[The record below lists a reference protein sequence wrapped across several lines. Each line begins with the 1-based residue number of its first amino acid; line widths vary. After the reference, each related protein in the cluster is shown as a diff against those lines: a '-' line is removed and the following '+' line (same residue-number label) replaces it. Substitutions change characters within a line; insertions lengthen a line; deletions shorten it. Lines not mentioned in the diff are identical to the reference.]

1 MLLIVLMH
9 SYDQLF
15 SNYCPL
21 IYCVSNIGFI
31 NITHNITTT
40 GCGGFEDKSQ
50 EIFDG
55 NIADSVVSQLCDG
68 PDPIANCDLGIATH
82 GWSQGAHLAVLGEK
96 KVHTLKRDTLLSFS
110 FLIDNIMRLSHVH
123 IIYQYLYL
131 P

>member
-1 MLLIVLMH
+1 MH

-21 IYCVSNIGFI
+21 IYCVSNI
-31 NITHNITTT
+31 T
-40 GCGGFEDKSQ
+40 GCDGFKDKSQ

-68 PDPIANCDLGIATH
+68 PNPIANCDLGIATH

-96 KVHTLKRDTLLSFS
+96 STHCKEGYSL
-110 FLIDNIMRLSHVH
+110 N
-123 IIYQYLYL
+123 
-131 P
+131 